1 MHRGD
6 DPMNIHFLL
15 AKDMIGGGGIEKYTR
30 EVGSRLAARGHSVTV
45 YGTAHSGPRP
55 DSLNGMRL
63 IWIPRL
69 RPYWAE
75 KPCGSLLA
83 ALRSFAEPRPDI
95 LHLHSV
101 AAGAT
106 AAILRWRGVPCIVQM
121 HGIEWK
127 RSRWGH
133 TGRFTLR
140 ALERCAFHFGDS
152 FTAVSHVE
160 CDFYQERYA
169 VPVAYIPTAAE
180 VKQPARPNRLAELGI
195 KPGQY
200 ILFVSRLVPEKG
212 AHYLI
217 RAFRDIA
224 MDCSLIISGAGP
236 AGSQYVSELRR
247 LASADPRI
255 IFLGYVKGPLLDELF
270 SNARIFVQPS
280 ETEGL
285 PISLLEAMASGN
297 ICVAS
302 DIPENLEAMGDAG
315 ISFRSK
321 DPGDLATKLLW
332 ATQYETSSSKLR
344 LKAVERVARHFSWE
358 TVTDSLEQLYSR
370 ALQATSPTQC
380 TSSLTA
386 SESRRS

>member
-1 MHRGD
+1 
-6 DPMNIHFLL
+6 
-15 AKDMIGGGGIEKYTR
+15 
-30 EVGSRLAARGHSVTV
+30 
-45 YGTAHSGPRP
+45 
-55 DSLNGMRL
+55 
-63 IWIPRL
+63 
-69 RPYWAE
+69 
-75 KPCGSLLA
+75 
-83 ALRSFAEPRPDI
+83 
-95 LHLHSV
+95 
-101 AAGAT
+101 
-106 AAILRWRGVPCIVQM
+106 
-121 HGIEWK
+121 
-127 RSRWGH
+127 
-133 TGRFTLR
+133 
-140 ALERCAFHFGDS
+140 
-152 FTAVSHVE
+152 
-160 CDFYQERYA
+160 
-169 VPVAYIPTAAE
+169 
-180 VKQPARPNRLAELGI
+180 
-195 KPGQY
+195 
-200 ILFVSRLVPEKG
+200 
-212 AHYLI
+212 
-217 RAFRDIA
+217 